1 MGRLVQQLAVLEG
14 SHMPLVQRSYE
25 YDLVGNLIQT
35 QDKRFGTTNYR
46 YDKLG
51 QIQLAGQ
58 ELFQFDPAHNIIE
71 RESERIQN
79 NQVTAYQ
86 GITYRYDEFGNLSQ
100 RTLPNGEVQSYR
112 YNAKDKLVE
121 VTIQKPNQAIETW
134 QYQYDVLGR
143 RISKRLENQE
153 NLQEFIWD
161 GSHLVQEID
170 HKTNRTYCYIYS
182 HPNSYE
188 PLAQLV
194 FAKNSKNP
202 TACYYYH
209 NDQIGVPRELTD
221 ENGKLCWYGDYT
233 GWGKLKNEYA
243 LVENIHQPFR
253 LQNQYA
259 DDETGL
265 HYNFFR
271 YYEPNIGRFTQL
283 DPIGLAG
290 GENLY
295 RFAPNVN
302 EWVDPLGLFEYVDE
316 YGDSYYYNASFA
328 GLKILNSEKKEFAY
342 HGNWCGPG
350 WTGGKHESYSKGNDN
365 NGYYKNP
372 VGLLDSA
379 CKAHDICYAQ
389 CRKEHPCGG
398 VNKKSCMDKC
408 DDGLVASAN
417 EIKSDTRGT
426 PLTRSALSGII
437 SLNLGGDSNP
447 EASCRR

>member
-58 ELFQFDPAHNIIE
+58 ELFRFDPAHNIIE

-143 RISKRLENQE
+143 RISKRL
-153 NLQEFIWD
+153 
-161 GSHLVQEID
+161 
-170 HKTNRTYCYIYS
+170 
-182 HPNSYE
+182 
-188 PLAQLV
+188 
-194 FAKNSKNP
+194 
-202 TACYYYH
+202 
-209 NDQIGVPRELTD
+209 
-221 ENGKLCWYGDYT
+221 
-233 GWGKLKNEYA
+233 
-243 LVENIHQPFR
+243 
-253 LQNQYA
+253 QNQYA
-259 DDETGL
+259 DEETGL

-295 RFAPNVN
+295 EFAPNAQKWIDV
-302 EWVDPLGLFEYVDE
+302 LGLARFCTRALNNVPFTTDI
-316 YGDSYYYNASFA
+316 DKSFRG
-328 GLKILNSEKKEFAY
+328 GLDLGIF
-342 HGNWCGPG
+342 
-350 WTGGKHESYSKGNDN
+350 HE
-365 NGYYKNP
+365 
-372 VGLLDSA
+372 
-379 CKAHDICYAQ
+379 HIFF
-389 CRKEHPCGG
+389 
-398 VNKKSCMDKC
+398 
-408 DDGLVASAN
+408 DDGTNIGYTNTGLFSETSNKGYKCSNIHYDDKIMKEAVKNVKARTTKKYSSTKN
-417 EIKSDTRGT
+417 KLIENN
-426 PLTRSALSGII
+426 
-437 SLNLGGDSNP
+437 SLDFGGDNYNVFTNNCQDFAT
-447 EASCRR
+447 EVEKEYKRLEGAREK